1 MVLVAPAL
9 AEERMGRGGRH
20 VKLVPYHRFEIT
32 SPLKRDE
39 ALAAV
44 SSRLEE
50 RKWFRMRWP
59 SSDNDERFAG
69 TVTQSSFNIT
79 RIMGYRNSFAP
90 VVEGEVHDAGRFSHI
105 VITMKPHVLV
115 LALLPVFAIVFMA
128 GLVGMGNI
136 WPGLALMALIYVM
149 VLVGFWFE
157 ANKLEQTLRKIF
169 QAM

>member
-1 MVLVAPAL
+1 
-9 AEERMGRGGRH
+9 
-20 VKLVPYHRFEIT
+20 
-32 SPLKRDE
+32 
-39 ALAAV
+39 
-44 SSRLEE
+44 
-50 RKWFRMRWP
+50 
-59 SSDNDERFAG
+59 
-69 TVTQSSFNIT
+69 
-79 RIMGYRNSFAP
+79 MGYRNSFAP

-128 GLVGMGNI
+128 VLVGMGNI

>member
-9 AEERMGRGGRH
+9 AEERMGRGGRD

-32 SPLKRDE
+32 SPLKREE

-50 RKWFRMRWP
+50 RKWFRVRWP
-59 SSDNDERFAG
+59 SSDNDERFDG
-69 TVTQSSFNIT
+69 SVTQNSFNIT

-90 VVEGEVHDAGRFSHI
+90 VVDGEVHDAGRFSRI

-115 LALLPVFAIVFMA
+115 PALLPMLAIVLVA
-128 GLVGMGNI
+128 GLVSMGNI
-136 WPGLALMALIYVM
+136 WPGLAMMALIYVM
-149 VLVGFWFE
+149 VLGGFWFE